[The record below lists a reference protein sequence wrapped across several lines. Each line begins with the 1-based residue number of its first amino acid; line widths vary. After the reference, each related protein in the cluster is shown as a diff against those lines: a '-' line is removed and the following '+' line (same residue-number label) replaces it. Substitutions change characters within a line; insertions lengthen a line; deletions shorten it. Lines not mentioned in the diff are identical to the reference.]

1 MISFDPQ
8 FSAQVSGSSWCRDRL
23 TSNYL
28 REELPWEICAELSCK
43 HTICCPWKILQFF
56 LFGANAA
63 GELLAAATELE
74 PLAVSLTLPRL
85 CWAWERAASPHSNWH
100 PPCPTRND
108 QKNMETNEK
117 CIIEYQDQPKKQPE
131 MTLNCCC
138 RLVSTI
144 HSESPLSAAEGV
156 NFSSKSG
163 TSSTMM
169 HMMHNY
175 AARLVGTTFSATGE
189 VLNSTHPAEIFLK
202 RKLAVNIHQ
211 TPKTHACLT
220 SLRLSLVL
228 WSLTFFTFLKG
239 KRAGVRRVSVNVAIT
254 T

>member
-1 MISFDPQ
+1 MPRSSDIKLSTRGTALRDLRRTVLQTHHLLPLKKSSSSFCSVPTLLGNFWSCYRAGTTRGVTDTSQ
-8 FSAQVSGSSWCRDRL
+8 ALLSLREGGFTTQQL
-23 TSNYL
+23 TS
-28 REELPWEICAELSCK
+28 
-43 HTICCPWKILQFF
+43 TIASPEMIRKIWKLMK
-56 LFGANAA
+56 N
-63 GELLAAATELE
+63 
-74 PLAVSLTLPRL
+74 VSLNIKINL
-85 CWAWERAASPHSNWH
+85 
-100 PPCPTRND
+100 
-108 QKNMETNEK
+108 
-117 CIIEYQDQPKKQPE
+117 KKQPE

-175 AARLVGTTFSATGE
+175 AARLVGTTFSPQLGR

-202 RKLAVNIHQ
+202 RKLVVNIHQ